1 MAKKTKTVC
10 LRAAGTL
17 ESDFDFIISR
27 GKLVTSASWQEVLGL
42 GCDLKDSE
50 GGNRA

>member
-1 MAKKTKTVC
+1 MAEKTKTVY
-10 LRAAGTL
+10 LRAPRTL
-17 ESDFDFIISR
+17 EADFDFIISR

-42 GCDLKDSE
+42 GCYLKDSE